1 MGLPE
6 RDQICFFSL
15 TPFIE
20 ESILYPTRIESIQQV
35 NNMKKYN
42 FSKSLALIFGL
53 SMASGIA
60 TAESQSENPFH
71 PSYSSAETITVA
83 FKGKPPYKNR
93 AQHLAQLRAQQAARA
108 ETEALE
114 KTELSALEIGDE
126 TVKSTSKTKKFRR
139 KTGHPYH
146 R

>member
-1 MGLPE
+1 
-6 RDQICFFSL
+6 
-15 TPFIE
+15 
-20 ESILYPTRIESIQQV
+20 
-35 NNMKKYN
+35 MKKYS
-42 FSKSLALIFGL
+42 FSKSLGLIFGL
-53 SMASGIA
+53 SMTTGIA
-60 TAESQSENPFH
+60 TAGSQTENPFL

-114 KTELSALEIGDE
+114 KTELSALEISGE
-126 TVKSTSKTKKFRR
+126 SGKSTSKTKRFRR